1 MIFSYQKNVKKSL
14 QTEAFFLITLTRNYR
29 NTQVNE
35 ALDLNKIR
43 EQITD
48 LDQQLLA
55 LFAKRRSLTL
65 NVAKSKAHNLKA
77 VRDQQREQELLVKL
91 IKHGKTLGLDAHY
104 VTSIFQTIIEDS
116 VLNQQ
121 AYLQTLA
128 NPAIELPSVSVAFLG
143 DKGSYSYLASHRY
156 FSRRAENII
165 EFGCQSF
172 SDIMAA
178 VESGQVDYGIL
189 PIENTSSGS
198 INEVY
203 DVLQHTNLSI
213 VGEITQPIEH
223 CLLTAVNTSLDKVK
237 TIYAH
242 GQPFTQCSNFLDKQS
257 DIRIEYCDSTA
268 DAMAQVFELQD
279 ESVAVI
285 GSEEGGQLY
294 NLHALEKS
302 IANQNENHSRFI
314 IVARKPIEVAEQ
326 IPAKTTIVLATGHKP
341 GALVESLLILKEKGI
356 NMCKL
361 ESRPIQGRPWEEMF
375 YIDVEANTKSISL
388 QEALSDLTAQSKFLK
403 VLGCYPIEHI
413 SPTNVPSSALE
424 N

>member
-1 MIFSYQKNVKKSL
+1 MND
-14 QTEAFFLITLTRNYR
+14 
-29 NTQVNE
+29 

-43 EQITD
+43 EKITL

-55 LFAKRRSLTL
+55 LFAERRALTL
-65 NVAKSKAHNLKA
+65 NVAKSKAHQIRP
-77 VRDQQREQELLVKL
+77 VRDQQREQELLIRL
-91 IKHGKTLGLDAHY
+91 ITQGKKLGLDAHY
-104 VTSIFQTIIEDS
+104 VTSVFQTIIEDS

-128 NPAIELPSVSVAFLG
+128 NPNMQEPAVSVAFLG

-156 FSRRAENII
+156 FSRRAEKII
-165 EFGCQSF
+165 ESGCQSF
-172 SDIMAA
+172 ADIMQQ
-178 VESGQVDYGIL
+178 VESGAVDYGML

-223 CLLTAVNTSLDKVK
+223 CLLTAVNSKLDKIK

-242 GQPFTQCSNFLDKQS
+242 GQPFAQCSNFLDKQS
-257 DIRIEYCDSTA
+257 DIRIEYCESTA
-268 DAMAQVFELQD
+268 DAMAKVYELQD
-279 ESVAVI
+279 DSVAVI
-285 GSEEGGQLY
+285 GSEEGGNLY
-294 NLHALEKS
+294 QLHALEKS
-302 IANQNENHSRFI
+302 IANQAENHSRFI
-314 IVARKPIEVAEQ
+314 LVARKPIDVAAQ
-326 IPAKTTIVLATGHKP
+326 IPAKTTLIIATGQKP
-341 GALVESLLILKEKGI
+341 GALVECLIVLKDKGI

-375 YIDVEANTKSISL
+375 YVDVEANLKHLAL
-388 QEALSDLTAQSKFLK
+388 QEAISQITEQTHFIKI
-403 VLGCYPIEHI
+403 LGCYPIEHI

-424 N
+424 

>member
-1 MIFSYQKNVKKSL
+1 
-14 QTEAFFLITLTRNYR
+14 
-29 NTQVNE
+29 VNE
-35 ALDLNKIR
+35 ELDLNKIR
-43 EQITD
+43 EKITA
-48 LDQQLLA
+48 LDKQLLT
-55 LFAKRRSLTL
+55 LFSQRRSLTL
-65 NVAKSKAHNLKA
+65 SVAKSKAHQIRP
-77 VRDQQREQELLVKL
+77 VRDQQREQELLIRL
-91 IKHGKTLGLDAHY
+91 IKQGKELDLDAHY

-128 NPAIELPSVSVAFLG
+128 NPNIQIPTVSVAFLG

-156 FSRRAENII
+156 FSRRAEKIV
-165 EFGCQSF
+165 EYGCQSF
-172 SDIMAA
+172 AEIMQQ
-178 VESGQVDYGIL
+178 VESGHVDYGML

-223 CLLTAVNTSLDKVK
+223 CLLTAVNTSLTKIK

-257 DIRIEYCDSTA
+257 NIRIEYCESTA
-268 DAMAQVFELQD
+268 EAMAQALELQD
-279 ESVAVI
+279 ETVAVI
-285 GSEEGGQLY
+285 GSEEGGKLY
-294 NLHALEKS
+294 QLHALEKS
-302 IANQNENHSRFI
+302 IANQVENHSRFI
-314 IVARKPIEVAEQ
+314 LVARKPVDVAEQ
-326 IPAKTTIVLATGHKP
+326 IPAKTAIILATGQKP
-341 GALVESLLILKEKGI
+341 GALVECLVVLKDKGI

-375 YIDVEANTKSISL
+375 YIDVESNIKNIAL
-388 QEALSDLTAQSKFLK
+388 QEAITEITTLTNFIK

-413 SPTNVPSSALE
+413 SPTSVPSNAI